1 MKRNNYQNGSCLKQR
16 RKKRY
21 GCNCRFLMMKTT
33 QELQLLLHSPFFPVK
48 QSYTR
53 SPRTLQGK
61 SKQQFRC
68 YTPRPVTEQPLRLSN
83 PRAGVKALAGGPAP
97 SAGPGPPGSP
107 ARTNLQRWAA
117 GLRGPARCW
126 RGQGG
131 EGETRRGDYLSKSA
145 SESNENP
152 REGERNPPPSLLR
165 GAAAAGPPPPPP
177 SRRRRGDN
185 ITTII
190 RAGRGAG
197 SSSVSSSVQRTCR
210 AGGCAAEANP
220 FHLSLLHNINTG
232 RAAPRR
238 TGSEPRS
245 EPGRAEGGRGAAL
258 PRGRRRSRSLRECER
273 RRAGRGGLGTNKMP
287 TGSAAAGMTPS
298 TGAKHQQPPPSLT
311 ASSSPGCSLAPAA
324 PLPPLQL
331 EGLPCLASPHR
342 ASPSSCL
349 VPLLSTP
356 LRLRHDFYFFFLLF
370 VSPPSSCLLVRGTRP
385 KFTLKPALRIYEE
398 GTVGK
403 RIDVLVFIFCPP

>member
-1 MKRNNYQNGSCLKQR
+1 MSLPDDENYPRTTTTSAKPFLSCETELHSVSTYTTGQKQ
-16 RKKRY
+16 
-21 GCNCRFLMMKTT
+21 TAIP
-33 QELQLLLHSPFFPVK
+33 LLH
-48 QSYTR
+48 
-53 SPRTLQGK
+53 
-61 SKQQFRC
+61 
-68 YTPRPVTEQPLRLSN
+68 TE
-83 PRAGVKALAGGPAP
+83 GG
-97 SAGPGPPGSP
+97 
-107 ARTNLQRWAA
+107 TCWAA

-177 SRRRRGDN
+177 RSRRRRGDN

-220 FHLSLLHNINTG
+220 FPPSLLHNINTG

-245 EPGRAEGGRGAAL
+245 ESGRAEGGRGAAL
-258 PRGRRRSRSLRECER
+258 PRGRRRRRSLRECER

-298 TGAKHQQPPPSLT
+298 TGAKHQQPPPSLRCLLLARSLPGST
-311 ASSSPGCSLAPAA
+311 SAASAAAAGGA
-324 PLPPLQL
+324 PLPRLSRQSFPCVAPLPAARPSL
-331 EGLPCLASPHR
+331 FSPVFIF
-342 ASPSSCL
+342 SPSSL
-349 VPLLSTP
+349 PFGARNDTEV
-356 LRLRHDFYFFFLLF
+356 Y
-370 VSPPSSCLLVRGTRP
+370 
-385 KFTLKPALRIYEE
+385 A
-398 GTVGK
+398 
-403 RIDVLVFIFCPP
+403 